1 MSNVNPPDQ
10 PDGPNE
16 PGMPGRSGDTP
27 QHPPQVAPTQPVP
40 TQGYPPPPQ
49 GGQPAY
55 QGGQQGYPPPQ
66 GGQPAYQGGQQGY
79 PPPQGGQ
86 PAYQGGQQGYPP
98 PPRGPQGPGGPG
110 GPGYGGAPQNSNNK
124 LLIMVIAGVVLAAII
139 GGILMFAFGKKN
151 QDPRPPDVPTVSGP
165 TDPGAGPSTPTGRPT
180 TSGPTPSTKTTGGA
194 TPPATGGNQVD
205 LAEGVK
211 ATLPAGWEMDKTVS
225 GGILVVNKAASAYVQ
240 IQAFAG
246 QKATNLELCQ
256 LLEDASA
263 KDLGNAQKS
272 ACKAGPDAGRVKTAL
287 GAVSGTYATSQGS
300 LTLSTAV
307 FSGVRDDGL
316 VTGTQLTYPAKKP
329 PTEAQ
334 IKEVVA
340 IWSSVIVS
348 QGSQP

>member
-16 PGMPGRSGDTP
+16 PGMPGGSGDTP
-27 QHPPQVAPTQPVP
+27 QHPPQVPPTQPAPTQ
-40 TQGYPPPPQ
+40 GF
-49 GGQPAY
+49 
-55 QGGQQGYPPPQ
+55 
-66 GGQPAYQGGQQGY
+66 
-79 PPPQGGQ
+79 PPQGGQ

-124 LLIMVIAGVVLAAII
+124 LLIMVIAGVVLAGII

-151 QDPRPPDVPTVSGP
+151 QDPLPPDVPTVSGP
-165 TDPGAGPSTPTGRPT
+165 TDPGAGPSTPTGRST

-205 LAEGVK
+205 VAEGVK
-211 ATLPAGWEMDKTVS
+211 ATLPAGWQIDKTVS

-307 FSGVRDDGL
+307 FAGVRDDGL

>member
-16 PGMPGRSGDTP
+16 PGMPGGSGDTP
-27 QHPPQVAPTQPVP
+27 QHPPQVPPTQPAPTQ
-40 TQGYPPPPQ
+40 GF
-49 GGQPAY
+49 
-55 QGGQQGYPPPQ
+55 PPQ

-110 GPGYGGAPQNSNNK
+110 GPGGAGYGGAPQNSNNK

-151 QDPRPPDVPTVSGP
+151 QDPLPPDVPTVSGP
-165 TDPGAGPSTPTGRPT
+165 TDPGAGPSTPTGRST

-205 LAEGVK
+205 VAEGVK
-211 ATLPAGWEMDKTVS
+211 ATLPAGWQIDKTVS

-307 FSGVRDDGL
+307 FAGVRDDGL

>member
-16 PGMPGRSGDTP
+16 PGMPGGSGDTP
-27 QHPPQVAPTQPVP
+27 QHPPQVPPTQPAPTQ
-40 TQGYPPPPQ
+40 GF
-49 GGQPAY
+49 
-55 QGGQQGYPPPQ
+55 
-66 GGQPAYQGGQQGY
+66 
-79 PPPQGGQ
+79 PPQGGQ

-151 QDPRPPDVPTVSGP
+151 QDPLPPDVPTVSGP
-165 TDPGAGPSTPTGRPT
+165 TDPGAGPSTPTGRST

-205 LAEGVK
+205 VAEGVK
-211 ATLPAGWEMDKTVS
+211 ATLPAGWQIDKTVS

-307 FSGVRDDGL
+307 FAGVRDDGL

-329 PTEAQ
+329 PTAAQ